1 MLKDETTAG
10 VGSGPRPDL
19 RNERRSIQPKRPG
32 RARRLVRILLLLM
45 AVAVTVDAVVGERGL
60 LATLRARQQYDDLV
74 SSIERQRLE
83 NERLREDVRRL
94 REDPAA
100 IEEIARRELGLIRR
114 GEKVFIVKD
123 LKPQTTP

>member
-1 MLKDETTAG
+1 
-10 VGSGPRPDL
+10 V
-19 RNERRSIQPKRPG
+19 
-32 RARRLVRILLLLM
+32 VRILLLLM
-45 AVAVTVDAVVGERGL
+45 AVAVTVDAVVGDRGL

-74 SSIERQRLE
+74 SSIARQRLE

-123 LKPQTTP
+123 LKPQTP